1 VSQVRTDSVRSN
13 VKTRRRPGR
22 LPTMYEAQFTW
33 FHTVNQGQARFVYR
47 CTDLDQAKERL
58 DRELTR
64 RYGEAKREGRRR
76 DASFLSFCGDTLRIE
91 LPRFRRLSESEARA
105 EMTTP
110 VQDMA
115 VAS

>member
-1 VSQVRTDSVRSN
+1 MSGTVATNSVGAVIVIWVLVGVLVVMVLAGAVAFN
-13 VKTRRRPGR
+13 
-22 LPTMYEAQFTW
+22 
-33 FHTVNQGQARFVYR
+33 RFVR
-47 CTDLDQAKERL
+47 QRNLIDDSWSNIDT
-58 DRELTR
+58 ELTR
-64 RYGEAKREGRRR
+64 RYGEAKREGRRQ